1 MEYRNSMITFF
12 IKKAFFDG
20 WDNLYLLA
28 ALNGIF
34 LGLLLLFLV
43 VPIALAFPIWLSII
57 IAGIG
62 ILLLSIWDVVVTDT
76 MYDIADGKSV
86 HFADI
91 KVAIKGSIKL
101 GLLLGVVN
109 ILIAV
114 AIMVAIPFYLGQKAV
129 LGIFIGGL
137 LFWMMVLAMLILQYV
152 PAVFARERGTPRQAF
167 KTAIYL
173 FIDNPGF
180 SIFLFFWRILTFAIS
195 IFVVLL
201 APGPAGSSLAS
212 AVAVRLR
219 MKKYSY
225 LNENLGANRRHI
237 PWDDLLQEEK
247 ERVGKRTLKGMIF
260 PWKD

>member
-1 MEYRNSMITFF
+1 MEYRNNMIGFF

-34 LGLLLLFLV
+34 LGILLLFLV
-43 VPIALAFPIWLSII
+43 VPIALAFPIWLSVIM
-57 IAGIG
+57 AGFG
-62 ILLLSIWDVVVTDT
+62 ILLLSIWDVVVTNA
-76 MYDIADGKSV
+76 MYNIADGKNV

-91 KVAIKGSIKL
+91 KSAIRRSLKL
-101 GLLLGVVN
+101 GSLLGGVN
-109 ILIAV
+109 ILIVV
-114 AIMVAIPFYLGQKAV
+114 AIMIAIPFYLGQKAV

-137 LFWMMVLAMLILQYV
+137 LFWMMILATLILQYV
-152 PAVFARERGTPRQAF
+152 PAVFAREGGTPRQAF
-167 KTAIYL
+167 KMALYL

-180 SIFLFFWRILTFAIS
+180 SIFLFFWRILTFVIS

-219 MKKYSY
+219 MRKYGY
-225 LNENLGANRRHI
+225 LNDNPGADRHHI